1 MSSRKLKVI
10 VLTHGGVIRL
20 LELLFAIETVEIA
33 GVFLETQITPKR
45 SLRQKIERSIRYD
58 GYWETFR
65 KFTDKFLG
73 RGTDGAEEARTIHT
87 RQDELEKFAAD
98 NSIPFFKVE
107 NFHHPAALDL
117 IRQTNA
123 ELGILYGTNII
134 KESVFSIPKRGSINL
149 HQGLAPFYRGGPTV
163 FWELFNGENEVGITV
178 HYVAAKV
185 DTGDIIL
192 QKTVPLE
199 YDFSRYGLDYQSFL
213 RDYRASLVEPSM
225 QMVAEAV
232 KLISEGREARTKQD
246 TSFGRRYRLPVKSE
260 KDALLRILRKR
271 QKKNYRHNSDG
282 DSETGL
288 SRKKSKL

>member
-1 MSSRKLKVI
+1 MDKRKLKVI

-20 LELLFAIETVEIA
+20 LELLSAIETVEIA
-33 GVFLETQITPKR
+33 GIFLETAITPER
-45 SLRQKIERSIRYD
+45 SLKQKIERSIRYD
-58 GYWETFR
+58 GYWETFK
-65 KFTDKFLG
+65 KFSGKFFG
-73 RGTDGAEEARTIHT
+73 RENGGSEDTKTIYS
-87 RQDELEKFAAD
+87 RQEELEKFATQR
-98 NSIPFFKVE
+98 SLPFFKVE
-107 NFHHPAALDL
+107 NFHHAATLDL

-123 ELGILYGTNII
+123 ELGVLYGTNII
-134 KESVFSIPKRGSINL
+134 RESVFSIPKRGSINL

-163 FWELFNGENEVGITV
+163 FWELFNGERQVGVTV
-178 HYVAAKV
+178 HYVAAEV

-232 KLISEGREARTKQD
+232 RLISEGRETRTKQD
-246 TSFGRRYRLPVKSE
+246 TSLGRRYRLPVKSE

-271 QKKNYRHNSDG
+271 QKQNRS
-282 DSETGL
+282 
-288 SRKKSKL
+288 